1 MTDQT
6 RPDAA
11 RSIDDRSERADGRS
25 PGSSVAAPVPEEAA
39 RSINPLELALHLQ
52 ALFHGQPD
60 LALGA
65 AAIASELART
75 YGAERVSIGLR
86 RGRTVRLIAGS
97 AEPELQAGA
106 SRVNALEQ
114 AMDESIDQ
122 AAVIRWPGEE
132 AESPRIRM
140 LHAQY
145 ARLSQTR
152 LTTVPLIDGERALGA
167 VTFEHALSHP
177 DPHGLGLAPDIL
189 ASLAPVLALR
199 QIAEAGTIER
209 AWLQWKRAPEDRRA
223 RQRTRWLV
231 AAVVLAIAVL
241 PVSDRV
247 GAPARIEGE
256 LQRTLVSPV
265 DGFLG
270 AVHARPGDTIRAGQ
284 VLAEMAREDLELERD
299 RWTALLSQHENA
311 YRNALVRGDRAQYAT
326 AFARAAEARA
336 DLDRVEAQIARSRL
350 VAPFDGVL
358 IRGDLSQSLG
368 APVRRGEVLLT
379 VAPEGRHRV
388 IAEIDERD
396 IGRLPGDAQGTLVL
410 TALPSQRFAVTVQRR
425 SPVATSRDGRT
436 FYEVEAAPADGAQA
450 SMRPGLQGQVRFDAG
465 RSALAIAWGRWLID
479 WIRLRL
485 WSAGTWFP

>member
-1 MTDQT
+1 MTDPI

-11 RSIDDRSERADGRS
+11 RSMDEKSGRADGRS
-25 PGSSVAAPVPEEAA
+25 TESPVSPAAPAEADP
-39 RSINPLELALHLQ
+39 SIGPLELALRLQ
-52 ALFHGQPD
+52 ALFHSQPD

-86 RGRTVRLIAGS
+86 RGHTVRLIAGS

-122 AAVIRWPGEE
+122 AAVIRWPAEEGEP
-132 AESPRIRM
+132 PRIRL

-145 ARLSQTR
+145 ARVSQTR
-152 LTTVPLIDGERALGA
+152 LTTVPLLDGQRALGA
-167 VTFEHALSHP
+167 ITFEHAPSRP
-177 DPHGLGLAPDIL
+177 EPPGLRIAPDIL
-189 ASLAPVLALR
+189 APLAPVLALS
-199 QIAEAGTIER
+199 QIAEAGLLER
-209 AWLQWKRAPEDRRA
+209 AWLRWRRAPEDRRA
-223 RQRTRWLV
+223 RQRTRWLI
-231 AAVVLAIAVL
+231 AAAALAIAVL

-299 RWTALLSQHENA
+299 RWSALLSQHENA

-350 VAPFDGVL
+350 VAPFDGIL

-368 APVRRGEVLLT
+368 APLRRGEVLLT

-396 IGRLPGDAQGTLVL
+396 IGRLPSDARGTLVL
-410 TALPSQRFAVTVQRR
+410 TAMPSQRFAVTVRR
-425 SPVATSRDGRT
+425 GSPVAISRDGRT
-436 FYEVEAAPADGAQA
+436 FYEVEAAPVDDTQA
-450 SMRPGLQGQVRFDAG
+450 GMRPGLQGQVRFEAG
-465 RSALAIAWGRWLID
+465 RNALAIAWGRWLID
-479 WIRLRL
+479 WLRLRL
-485 WSAGTWFP
+485 WSAGTWFA